1 MRYWGV
7 AFDTDWQAGFVDH
20 PRAKNLLGHNPASVM
35 FALRQRGIGPGPKTT
50 GNGKKVGRPSKMS
63 LAARK
68 RWAKHRAKLN
78 GHDDES
84 AGTKPGLTPK
94 LLRLIDRKVGEK
106 VAAILRDNCYCG
118 RCGKNLEPQL
128 IASSFSTTHQ
138 Y

>member
-1 MRYWGV
+1 MNTQLQTQPKLTARQAMALDISTNFKKPNG
-7 AFDTDWQAGFVDH
+7 DTDWQAGFVDH

-78 GHDDES
+78 GHDDE
-84 AGTKPGLTPK
+84 
-94 LLRLIDRKVGEK
+94 
-106 VAAILRDNCYCG
+106 
-118 RCGKNLEPQL
+118 
-128 IASSFSTTHQ
+128 
-138 Y
+138 